1 MSAEFPLPKWYAL
14 ADDCSALINGVVAG
28 TWDMSQCASGQT
40 QADYTDYV
48 KRTTDSL
55 GQILRKPEVVADS
68 STDKSSYITTIAAGD
83 NYVETH
89 S

>member
-1 MSAEFPLPKWYAL
+1 MSEEFPLSKWYAL

-28 TWDMSQCASGQT
+28 TWDMSQCFGQT

-55 GQILRKPEVVADS
+55 GQILAKPEVVADT